1 MDCSAE
7 FPSAAVGEVV
17 VGKAY
22 GENPLIQ
29 LKPCIITVKWI
40 SNNRNSVMYLHSNR
54 AVIMIEAHLLF
65 FAEQGLEIP
74 YVEVCMAYISIQV
87 SSKLTNSSTAVYFVA
102 LARS

>member
-1 MDCSAE
+1 
-7 FPSAAVGEVV
+7 
-17 VGKAY
+17 
-22 GENPLIQ
+22 
-29 LKPCIITVKWI
+29 
-40 SNNRNSVMYLHSNR
+40 MYLHSNR

-102 LARS
+102 LARSWYTRRTKSVNLSGSILETLNSTRCV